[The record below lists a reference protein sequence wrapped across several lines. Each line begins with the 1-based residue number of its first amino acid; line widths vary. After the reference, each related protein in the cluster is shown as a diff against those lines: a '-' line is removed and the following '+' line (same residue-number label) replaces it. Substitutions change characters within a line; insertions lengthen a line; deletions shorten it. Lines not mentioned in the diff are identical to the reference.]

1 MEEDVSKLN
10 KAMVTYLIAMDV
22 AFIITLVMWFNP
34 FDLSWSGAVMNFLWP
49 FSLLIFLFSLQI
61 LRTNNMKRN
70 RVIFII
76 NLINLLG
83 ITLFRF
89 LI

>member
-22 AFIITLVMWFNP
+22 ALIITLVMWFNP
-34 FDLSWSGAVMNFLWP
+34 FGVSWSGAVIKFLWS
-49 FSLLIFLFSLQI
+49 FSLLIFLFTLKI
-61 LRTNNMKRN
+61 FKDNMGRYK
-70 RVIFII
+70 VMFII
-76 NLINLLG
+76 NLINMLG